1 MTSGRGDA
9 SAVPEAMR
17 RSSASLR
24 AQPRRCYAEQ
34 RLAPPVVLFD
44 LDGTVLTFDGPPPGP
59 GRAALELAMRT
70 LYAVERATEGIRV
83 AGGTDRAL
91 ARAMLQRAQVADDEA
106 TIARVLASYV
116 THLEAGLRTRRYRP
130 IGNVDGTV
138 ERLQAFGAIVGL
150 ATGNTRD
157 GARLKLTSAGLGATF
172 DLSRGAYGCDAEARA
187 DIVRLAAVRCGAR
200 DGEAVVVVGDTER
213 DVHAGRAIGARVVGI
228 ATDDAARRELLD
240 AGADAIVETC
250 GDALVAAI
258 LAQGR

>member
-1 MTSGRGDA
+1 MESTAFVDPITVFPGGVTFPA
-9 SAVPEAMR
+9 ANLINLAVNAGNLGVDIPAI
-17 RSSASLR
+17 
-24 AQPRRCYAEQ
+24 
-34 RLAPPVVLFD
+34 
-44 LDGTVLTFDGPPPGP
+44 TFPQI
-59 GRAALELAMRT
+59 
-70 LYAVERATEGIRV
+70 V
-83 AGGTDRAL
+83 
-91 ARAMLQRAQVADDEA
+91 
-106 TIARVLASYV
+106 
-116 THLEAGLRTRRYRP
+116 
-130 IGNVDGTV
+130 GNVDGTV